1 MSMFYY
7 LAVSGADN
15 RRMNGQIDAV
25 SEAAARSELNR
36 MGLSVLSISDKAP
49 EGADAGQTTS
59 FEFEALDRTQK
70 KVAGTIDAAD
80 LTSAFTRLKAEF
92 SFQVSYICRADAT
105 PSEKTAAHTD
115 GIEKIKKEAATA
127 AAIAALPEKKNI
139 TESLSSFVKKAEEK
153 LQQASG
159 TEREQTGIRPEPAK
173 EESNEALKERPVT
186 LQREP
191 EKAQRHK
198 LTTENPQLIKSK
210 VETQANEF
218 THDDFDFNQD
228 KKIEE
233 MTQAAPL
240 DLTQEKIDLA
250 PNTEEVDTKKTDV
263 IAVAHRKAEQLLHEL
278 PVIIEAFS
286 TKVRA
291 SSASLFATE
300 LLNTL
305 IIFYVSSFVILKIAT
320 GYDLGSLSSFA
331 TQIVDSSMLLAF
343 WAFVFL
349 TARLLLSAQ
358 QKLQERAVLRT
369 SLMCGIAVLSISFM
383 GINLL

>member
-1 MSMFYY
+1 MFYY